1 MCPQEFDLIQRIR
14 IEDGVPRVISTRIQV
29 IEGGEDLMS
38 LAINLLKELGFYDK
52 FEEKRT
58 SQYIGYKLKNPRK
71 GAKRYQLILQ
81 ERKGELCISIPENL
95 LEKNTLKIFN
105 CEQTGEEF
113 PDTVDVL
120 IEQIWVVPS
129 KEDIFLKTIQSK
141 YGKLGLEQLN
151 SEVVGSFYPFC
162 REYEFSGFCGEYEG
176 YVAGM
181 EVEYL
186 AGDFDMA
193 SLGDPDTYLTFQ
205 EDKLFP
211 YTKQFCIKSPEVVQE
226 FLNTFGKIIM
236 EQN

>member
-1 MCPQEFDLIQRIR
+1 MSPQEFDLIQRIR

-81 ERKGELCISIPENL
+81 ERKGELCISIPEYL
-95 LEKNTLKIFN
+95 LEENTLKIFN

-120 IEQIWVVPS
+120 IEQIWVLPS
-129 KEDIFLKTIQSK
+129 KEDLFLKTIQSK

-151 SEVVGSFYPFC
+151 GEVVGSFYPFC
-162 REYEFSGFCGEYEG
+162 LEYEG
-176 YVAGM
+176 YGGM

-186 AGDFDMA
+186 AGDFDIA
-193 SLGDPDTYLTFQ
+193 SLGDPDIYLTFQ

-211 YTKQFCIKSPEVVQE
+211 YTKQFCIKSPEVVEE
-226 FLNTFGKIIM
+226 FINTFCQIIM